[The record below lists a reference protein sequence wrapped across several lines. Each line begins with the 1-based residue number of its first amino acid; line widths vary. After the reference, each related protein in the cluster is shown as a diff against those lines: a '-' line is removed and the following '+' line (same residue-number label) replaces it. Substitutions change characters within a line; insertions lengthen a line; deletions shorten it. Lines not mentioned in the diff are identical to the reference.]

1 MAREKLSIAVLMGGP
16 SAEHEVSLA
25 TGDFVLKHLDPY
37 RYEIRPVTL
46 PKTLADFRLLD
57 LQAFDC
63 VFIAMHGEFGEDGQ
77 LQGLLEFL
85 NIPYTGSGVLASSLA
100 MNKIKSLELFRLH
113 GLLVPPYTHF
123 TRWEWQLNQN
133 IILDFIIQALEAPW
147 VVKPADRGSSVGVSI
162 AHGEDAL
169 ILAIDHAFEHSDHAI
184 VQRYIGGHEVTCAVL
199 HDDPR
204 CEPQPLPPTQIVPKT
219 KAFFDYFSK
228 YTPGAT
234 EEITP
239 PDLPPQ
245 IIKQIQATALKAH
258 NILGCYGMSRT
269 DMIVRSEI
277 ADSSIYV
284 LETNT
289 IPGMTQTSLYPQAAK
304 AMGLEF
310 SELLDRL
317 IVAALRRHKRRSHVY
332 TSSRWH
338 NEVAAL
344 PTCER
349 ANV

>member
-37 RYEIRPVTL
+37 RYEIKPVTL
-46 PKTLADFRLLD
+46 PKTLAGFGLFA

-63 VFIAMHGEFGEDGQ
+63 VFIAMHGEFGEDGR
-77 LQGLLEFL
+77 LQGLLELL

-123 TRWEWQLNQN
+123 TRWEWQPNQN
-133 IILDFIIQALEAPW
+133 IILDFITQALEAPW

-162 AHGEDAL
+162 VSAEDAL
-169 ILAIDHAFEHSDHAI
+169 ILAINQAFEHSDYAI
-184 VQRYIGGHEVTCAVL
+184 VQQYIHGHEVTCAIL
-199 HDDPR
+199 HDDPKQ
-204 CEPQPLPPTQIVPKT
+204 EPQALPPTQIIPKT

-234 EEITP
+234 QEITP
-239 PDLPPQ
+239 PDLPSQ
-245 IIKQIQATALKAH
+245 IISRIQATALKAH
-258 NILGCYGMSRT
+258 TILGCYGMSRT
-269 DMIVRSEI
+269 DMIVAAGGTTAASKQPQ
-277 ADSSIYV
+277 IYV

-289 IPGMTQTSLYPQAAK
+289 IPGLTQTSLYPQAAR
-304 AMGLEF
+304 AIGLEF

-317 IVAALRRHKRRSHVY
+317 IAAALRRHELCAGRPQRQKESRLLCSH
-332 TSSRWH
+332 
-338 NEVAAL
+338 A
-344 PTCER
+344 
-349 ANV
+349 

>member
-1 MAREKLSIAVLMGGP
+1 MARGKLSIAVLMGGP

-25 TGDFVLKHLDPY
+25 SGDFVLKHLDPR
-37 RYEIRPVTL
+37 RYEIKPVII
-46 PKTLADFRLLD
+46 PKTLKGFRLLD

-100 MNKIKSLELFRLH
+100 MNKIKSFELFRLH

-123 TRWEWQLNQN
+123 TRWEWKQNQSV
-133 IILDFIIQALEAPW
+133 IWDFIVQALQTPW
-147 VVKPADRGSSVGVSI
+147 VIKPADRGSSVGVSI
-162 AHGEDAL
+162 ANAEDGL
-169 ILAIDHAFEHSDHAI
+169 IFAINQAFDYSDHVI
-184 VQRYIGGHEVTCAVL
+184 VQEYIHGHEVTCAIL

-204 CEPQPLPPTQIVPKT
+204 CEPLALPPTQIVPKK

-239 PDLPPQ
+239 PDLPSK
-245 IIKQIQATALKAH
+245 IISRIQATALKAH
-258 NILGCYGMSRT
+258 KILGCYGMSRT
-269 DMIVRSEI
+269 DMIV
-277 ADSSIYV
+277 AAGPQPQIYV

-317 IVAALRRHKRRSHVY
+317 IAAAIRRHELRCGADLSC
-332 TSSRWH
+332 
-338 NEVAAL
+338 A
-344 PTCER
+344 
-349 ANV
+349 